1 MVLHT
6 TPVLTLPEAAIRPWL
21 VLSWEGRVP
30 STVIAAL
37 AVTFVLV
44 AGGVSSARADAG
56 ARTPKHLTGRGS
68 SANWSGYAID
78 GTGATQAIGTWTE
91 PAVTCAPGENSW
103 ASPWVGIDGDTSNPV
118 EQTGSDSDCVR
129 GRAVYY
135 AWYELYPKSLVK
147 LSMAVHPGDSL
158 TGIVTYAGGTSFALK
173 LTDNTTKA
181 SFTTTQSDKQA
192 TRTSVEWIME
202 GPASGILSDFGSV
215 AFSAASATIG
225 GQSAGLG
232 SFAAAHPITMVS
244 SAGTVRAQP
253 SPLSSNAFSVTWVQ
267 QVSRIRPGRR
277 APGHA

>member
-1 MVLHT
+1 
-6 TPVLTLPEAAIRPWL
+6 
-21 VLSWEGRVP
+21 
-30 STVIAAL
+30 VIAAL

-103 ASPWVGIDGDTSNPV
+103 SSPWVGIDGDTSNPV

-253 SPLSSNAFSVTWVQ
+253 SPLSSNAFSVTWLQ